1 MIDQRIIT
9 FLCVC
14 ENMNY
19 TKASQ
24 ELHITQ
30 PAVSQHIRFL
40 EERYNTKLFTYQ
52 DRKLA
57 LTKAG
62 KVLYETMSVIRNDE
76 EIMIKRM
83 QEKQSTI
90 ELVLGVTLTA
100 GEYALAKPLSVF
112 LNKHPEM
119 NMHIIYGNAEQL
131 LAKLDN
137 GEIHFALIEG
147 YFPSHK
153 YEQLLYYT
161 DSFICVCAKNHTFSK
176 KVNHIEDLLNER
188 ILIRETGSGTRDLLD
203 SYLKTYNLSYLDF
216 KNHLEI
222 ESISSIISLLKNDCG
237 ISFLYRLSVEE
248 ELKNGSLKEIKIQN
262 LQLHH
267 DTTFLWN
274 KNSVYSKKYKEIC
287 KELIGG
293 FN

>member
-62 KVLYETMSVIRNDE
+62 KILYETMSVIRNDE

-137 GEIHFALIEG
+137 GEIHFALIE
-147 YFPSHK
+147 
-153 YEQLLYYT
+153 
-161 DSFICVCAKNHTFSK
+161 
-176 KVNHIEDLLNER
+176 
-188 ILIRETGSGTRDLLD
+188 
-203 SYLKTYNLSYLDF
+203 
-216 KNHLEI
+216 
-222 ESISSIISLLKNDCG
+222 
-237 ISFLYRLSVEE
+237 
-248 ELKNGSLKEIKIQN
+248 
-262 LQLHH
+262 
-267 DTTFLWN
+267 
-274 KNSVYSKKYKEIC
+274 
-287 KELIGG
+287 
-293 FN
+293 

>member
-1 MIDQRIIT
+1 M
-9 FLCVC
+9 
-14 ENMNY
+14 
-19 TKASQ
+19 
-24 ELHITQ
+24 
-30 PAVSQHIRFL
+30 
-40 EERYNTKLFTYQ
+40 
-52 DRKLA
+52 
-57 LTKAG
+57 
-62 KVLYETMSVIRNDE
+62 
-76 EIMIKRM
+76 
-83 QEKQSTI
+83 
-90 ELVLGVTLTA
+90 
-100 GEYALAKPLSVF
+100 
-112 LNKHPEM
+112 
-119 NMHIIYGNAEQL
+119 
-131 LAKLDN
+131 
-137 GEIHFALIEG
+137 
-147 YFPSHK
+147 
-153 YEQLLYYT
+153 YYT

-203 SYLKTYNLSYLDF
+203 SYLKTYNLSYSDF

-222 ESISSIISLLKNDCG
+222 A
-237 ISFLYRLSVEE
+237 FLYRLSVEE

>member
-1 MIDQRIIT
+1 
-9 FLCVC
+9 
-14 ENMNY
+14 
-19 TKASQ
+19 
-24 ELHITQ
+24 
-30 PAVSQHIRFL
+30 
-40 EERYNTKLFTYQ
+40 
-52 DRKLA
+52 
-57 LTKAG
+57 
-62 KVLYETMSVIRNDE
+62 
-76 EIMIKRM
+76 MIKRM

-274 KNSVYSKKYKEIC
+274 KNSVYSKQYKEIC